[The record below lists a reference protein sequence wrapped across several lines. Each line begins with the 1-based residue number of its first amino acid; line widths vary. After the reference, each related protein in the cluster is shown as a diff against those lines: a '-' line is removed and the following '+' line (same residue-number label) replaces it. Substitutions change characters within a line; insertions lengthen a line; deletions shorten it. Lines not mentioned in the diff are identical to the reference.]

1 MDEQQSAFSDQVLA
15 AVDKGRKIQ
24 AIKIYRAETGLDLKD
39 AKEAIDALYIARQ
52 KDPQF
57 AAGMAEEGGAGGL
70 IRLLVTIAVII
81 GVYFYFFS
89 G

>member
-1 MDEQQSAFSDQVLA
+1 MDERQPAFSEQVLA

-39 AKEAIDALYIARQ
+39 AKDAIDALFIARQ
-52 KDPQF
+52 KDPQI
-57 AAGMAEEGGAGGL
+57 ASGMVEEGGAGGL
-70 IRLLVTIAVII
+70 VKLLVTIAVFV
-81 GVYFYFFS
+81 GVYFYFFA